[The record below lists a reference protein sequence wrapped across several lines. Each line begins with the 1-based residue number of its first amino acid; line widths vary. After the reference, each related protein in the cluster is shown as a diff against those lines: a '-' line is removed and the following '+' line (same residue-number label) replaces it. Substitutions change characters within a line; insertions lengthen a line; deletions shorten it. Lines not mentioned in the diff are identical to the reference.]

1 MKRLD
6 SVYWTDGKDIFR
18 RDVNEFIKVTGED
31 STTEDSTTEDSSIVD
46 SGSVVVFR
54 IGKRPE

>member
-31 STTEDSTTEDSSIVD
+31 SSIVD

>member
-31 STTEDSTTEDSSIVD
+31 STTEDSSIVD